1 MDLTAVVTGA
11 ARGIGRSVVARL
23 RAEGYRVVAVDISPT
38 VTDLAEE
45 GWVVPLRADVATD
58 EAPST
63 AIDRATA
70 TFGRLDLLVNNAARF
85 LRRPILDTT
94 DDDFDALFAV
104 NVRPA
109 FRFARTALPHLTE
122 VGGCIVNVASIS
134 GLIGVP
140 NQSVYAMTKG
150 ATVQLTRQLAIEYA
164 ARGVRVNAVAPGAV
178 DTEFMA
184 DRAHV
189 DRRRGRSSD
198 RLPGLSRVR
207 RHHRHDPQ
215 RGRRIRR
222 PLSAGLPG
230 VCGDGVAVQATF
242 QPVGN
247 TGSQARETATRATAE
262 PAKTT
267 VLRRYVCA
275 RTQCGKASSA
285 ARRKGATSTRAS
297 SGSPLRRKA
306 ACTDVTA
313 VRLL

>member
-58 EAPST
+58 EAPGT
-63 AIDRATA
+63 AVDRATA

-104 NVRPA
+104 NVRSA

-164 ARGVRVNAVAPGAV
+164 GRGVRVNAVAPGAV

-184 DRAHV
+184 EARAADPDPAASLAVTLSNHPI
-189 DRRRGRSSD
+189 GRMSTADEVARAIAFLAS
-198 RLPGLSRVR
+198 PE
-207 RHHRHDPQ
+207 
-215 RGRRIRR
+215 
-222 PLSAGLPG
+222 SAGITGTILS
-230 VCGDGVAVQATF
+230 VDGGYVA
-242 QPVGN
+242 
-247 TGSQARETATRATAE
+247 R
-262 PAKTT
+262 
-267 VLRRYVCA
+267 
-275 RTQCGKASSA
+275 
-285 ARRKGATSTRAS
+285 
-297 SGSPLRRKA
+297 
-306 ACTDVTA
+306 
-313 VRLL
+313 